1 MASMTISLPSA
12 LNDYLDQKVRSG
24 DFQDRTEVVARAL
37 DRMREDDS
45 RLDRLREAINE
56 GLDELDAGLGIE
68 VTDVRA
74 WLDGLGR

>member
-1 MASMTISLPSA
+1 MSSMTISLSPP
-12 LNDYLDQKVRSG
+12 LDDYVEEKVRSG
-24 DFQDRTEVVARAL
+24 DFRDRTEVVERAL
-37 DRMREDDS
+37 KQMREDDV
-45 RLDRLREAINE
+45 RLERLREAINE

>member
-1 MASMTISLPSA
+1 MSSMTIRLSPPLD
-12 LNDYLDQKVRSG
+12 DYVEEKVRSG
-24 DFQDRTEVVARAL
+24 DFRDRTEVVERAL
-37 DRMREDDS
+37 AQMREDDA
-45 RLDRLREAINE
+45 RLERLREAINE